1 MIVFGVFG
9 VGAFTFGIF
18 VSWHFMSGRKSKQ
31 TSNKQF
37 VGTKTI
43 VTAYDTIQ
51 QSAHWNV
58 HLCACNPNQ
67 EDTEEP

>member
-1 MIVFGVFG
+1 MIVFGVLG

-18 VSWHFMSGRKSKQ
+18 VSWHFKLGGKKK
-31 TSNKQF
+31 TSNKHF
-37 VGTKTI
+37 IRTKPI
-43 VTAYDTIQ
+43 LAAYDTIK

>member
-1 MIVFGVFG
+1 MIVFGVLG

-18 VSWHFMSGRKSKQ
+18 VSWHFKSGRKKK

-37 VGTKTI
+37 IGAKITVS
-43 VTAYDTIQ
+43 AYDTIQ

-58 HLCACNPNQ
+58 HLRACNPNQ